1 MKKLQRITSGKRVFA
16 DQAAEASIV
25 SSSKKPADDGRAA
38 SAGYVISCRLAAEEV
53 TAFDGICA
61 ELGANSRS
69 DGVRLV
75 VRMAAGFLEFSRSD
89 AEHLEGLRQELHRIG
104 TGVNQIAL
112 AADRGRIGLVR
123 DQWEAV
129 NELRRALPGM
139 RNLLGQI
146 VAERRRQGVALFRE
160 FAAGEDARN
169 G

>member
-1 MKKLQRITSGKRVFA
+1 MKKLQRITSRKRVFA
-16 DQAAEASIV
+16 DQAAKDSI
-25 SSSKKPADDGRAA
+25 SSNLKKSAGGGRAA

-53 TAFDGICA
+53 AAFDGICA
-61 ELGANSRS
+61 ELGAKSRS

-89 AEHLEGLRQELHRIG
+89 TGHLDGLRQELHRIG

-112 AADRGRIGLVR
+112 AADRGRIALVR

-129 NELRRALPGM
+129 NELRRTLPGT

-146 VAERRRQGVALFRE
+146 VAERRRQGVALFRA
-160 FAAGEDARN
+160 FVAGEGAHN